1 MKIKHLL
8 RIQSEVEKRAVDSD
22 LDSILNLT
30 YYSKSKMQM
39 LNIGDMHLTHF
50 VRAFV
55 KMLENNNTPIQL
67 NKIKKMR
74 ERLDEIEQEIENEH
88 KH

>member
-1 MKIKHLL
+1 MKIRHLL

-50 VRAFV
+50 VRAFA
-55 KMLENNNTPIQL
+55 KMLESNDRGIKLTEIQE
-67 NKIKKMR
+67 IR

>member
-50 VRAFV
+50 VRAFA
-55 KMLENNNTPIQL
+55 KMLESNDSPIQ
-67 NKIKKMR
+67 NEINKMR
-74 ERLDEIEQEIENEH
+74 ERLDEIEQEKNNEH

>member
-1 MKIKHLL
+1 MKIRHLL

-50 VRAFV
+50 VRAFA
-55 KMLENNNTPIQL
+55 KMLESNDSPIQ
-67 NKIKKMR
+67 NEINKMR
-74 ERLDEIEQEIENEH
+74 ERLDEIEQEKNNEH

>member
-50 VRAFV
+50 VRPFV

>member
-1 MKIKHLL
+1 MKIRHLL
-8 RIQSEVEKRAVDSD
+8 EIQSEVEKRAVDSD

-50 VRAFV
+50 VRAFA
-55 KMLENNNTPIQL
+55 KMLESNDSPIQ
-67 NKIKKMR
+67 NEINKMR
-74 ERLDEIEQEIENEH
+74 ERLDEIEQEKNNEH

>member
-1 MKIKHLL
+1 MKIRHLL

-55 KMLENNNTPIQL
+55 KMLENNNTPIQ
-67 NKIKKMR
+67 NEINKMR
-74 ERLDEIEQEIENEH
+74 ERLDEIEQEKNNEH